1 VLEDSRIIARRFVAA
16 LGMDGSCGKSCYISR
31 LPSLCEGIDDELI
44 ETMTDTLSAEDLA
57 KFAAEIFIARGFSAD
72 HAAKIA
78 EVLVWA
84 DLRGAPS
91 HGVQRIPR
99 YIEIIDAGEMNTR
112 PTVRVEKEL
121 PAAVLIEADRGPGQV
136 SMRLAAAEAARKAR
150 TAGIGLALVRRTTH
164 TAALGY
170 YTRLAALEGMAAI
183 AGSASWSNMVY
194 HGAREVGVAS
204 NPFSIAIPHGKGEP
218 LVLDMAT
225 AVAALGKIVH
235 AARSGKSIPEGW
247 ALDDDGNPTTD
258 PKKATLPLSLGGPKG
273 SGLSLMIE
281 AIASLVTANAIIAD
295 TIEGKPEGKAH
306 RQNAFLI
313 AIDIAQFR
321 DLDGFDRDLTR
332 MINAL
337 KAQPRQAGFEEIL
350 MPGER
355 GARELQKRRKA
366 GIAIPAATWTELL
379 KVADRFGVK
388 AP

>member
-1 VLEDSRIIARRFVAA
+1 
-16 LGMDGSCGKSCYISR
+16 
-31 LPSLCEGIDDELI
+31 
-44 ETMTDTLSAEDLA
+44 MTDAPTLSAEDLT
-57 KFAAEIFIARGFSAD
+57 KFAADIFVARGFSED

-99 YIEIIDAGEMNTR
+99 YIEIIDDDEMNTAADI
-112 PTVRVEKEL
+112 RVTKEL
-121 PAAVLIEADRGPGQV
+121 PAAVLIDADRAPGQV
-136 SMRLAAAEAARKAR
+136 SMRLAAAEAVRKAR
-150 TAGIGLALVRRTTH
+150 AAGIGLALVRRTTH
-164 TAALGY
+164 TAALGF
-170 YTRLAALEGMAAI
+170 YTRLAALEGMATI
-183 AGSASWSNMVY
+183 AASASWSNMVY

-204 NPFSIAIPHGKGEP
+204 NPFSIAIPHGSSSGKGGEP

-258 PKKATLPLSLGGPKG
+258 PKKATLPLALGGPKG

-281 AIASLVTANAIIAD
+281 AISSLITANAIIAE
-295 TIEGKPEGKAH
+295 TIEGTPEGKKH

-321 DLDGFDRDLTR
+321 DLPGFDRDLAR
-332 MINAL
+332 MIKAL
-337 KAQPRQAGFEEIL
+337 KGQPRQAGFEEIL

-355 GARELQKRRKA
+355 GARELEKRRKA
-366 GIAIPAATWTELL
+366 GITIPAATWAELT

>member
-1 VLEDSRIIARRFVAA
+1 
-16 LGMDGSCGKSCYISR
+16 
-31 LPSLCEGIDDELI
+31 
-44 ETMTDTLSAEDLA
+44 MTDSPILSAEDLT
-57 KFAAEIFIARGFSAD
+57 KFASDIFAARGFSED

-99 YIEIIDAGEMNTR
+99 YIEIIDDGEMNTR
-112 PTVRVEKEL
+112 PNICVEKEL
-121 PAAVLIEADRGPGQV
+121 PAAVLIEADRAPGQV

-150 TAGIGLALVRRTTH
+150 AAGIGLALVRRTTH
-164 TAALGY
+164 TAALGF
-170 YTRLAALEGMAAI
+170 YTRLAALDGMAAI

-204 NPFSIAIPHGKGEP
+204 NPFSIAIPHGSGSGGGEP

-295 TIEGKPEGKAH
+295 TIEGKPGGKAH

-321 DLDGFDRDLTR
+321 DLPGFDRDLTR

-355 GARELQKRRKA
+355 GARELAKRRKA
-366 GIAIPAATWTELL
+366 GITVPAATWSELM
-379 KVADRFGVK
+379 KVAQRFGVK
-388 AP
+388 PP

>member
-1 VLEDSRIIARRFVAA
+1 MPDS
-16 LGMDGSCGKSCYISR
+16 
-31 LPSLCEGIDDELI
+31 P
-44 ETMTDTLSAEDLA
+44 TLSAESLA
-57 KFAAEIFIARGFSAD
+57 KFAADIFVARGFSED

-99 YIEIIDAGEMNTR
+99 YIEIIDADEMNTR
-112 PTVRVEKEL
+112 PEIRVTKEL
-121 PAAVLIEADRGPGQV
+121 PAAVLIDADRAPGQV

-150 TAGIGLALVRRTTH
+150 AAGIGLALVRRTTH
-164 TAALGY
+164 TAALGF

-183 AGSASWSNMVY
+183 CGSASWSNMVY

-204 NPFSIAIPHGKGEP
+204 NPFSIAIPHGPSAGKGGEP

-258 PKKATLPLSLGGPKG
+258 PKKATLPLALGGPKG

-295 TIEGKPEGKAH
+295 TIERKPGGTAH

-321 DLDGFDRDLTR
+321 DLPGFDRDLVR

-355 GARELQKRRKA
+355 GARELEKRRKT
-366 GIAIPAATWTELL
+366 GITIPAATWAELM

>member
-1 VLEDSRIIARRFVAA
+1 MSEA
-16 LGMDGSCGKSCYISR
+16 
-31 LPSLCEGIDDELI
+31 P
-44 ETMTDTLSAEDLA
+44 TLSAEALA
-57 KFAAEIFIARGFSAD
+57 TFAADIFVARGFSQD

-99 YIEIIDAGEMNTR
+99 YIEIIDDGEMNTQPHIR
-112 PTVRVEKEL
+112 IAKDL
-121 PAAVLIEADRGPGQV
+121 PAAVLIDADRAPGQI
-136 SMRLAAAEAARKAR
+136 SMRLAASEATRKAR
-150 TAGIGLALVRRTTH
+150 AAGIGLALVRRTTH

-183 AGSASWSNMVY
+183 CGSASWSNMVY
-194 HGAREVGVAS
+194 YGAREVGVAS
-204 NPFSIAIPHGKGEP
+204 NPFSIAIPYGKGEP

-225 AVAALGKIVH
+225 AVAALGKIMH
-235 AARSGKSIPEGW
+235 AARTGKTIPEGW
-247 ALDDDGNPTTD
+247 ALDAEGNPTTD

-273 SGLSLMIE
+273 AGLSLMIE

-295 TIEGKPEGKAH
+295 TLEGKPEGKAH

-321 DLDGFDRDLTR
+321 DLPGFERDLART
-332 MINAL
+332 IAGL
-337 KAQPRQAGFEEIL
+337 KAQPRQEGFEEIL

-355 GARELQKRRKA
+355 GARELEKRRAA
-366 GIAIPAATWTELL
+366 GITIPAATWSELL
-379 KVADRFGVK
+379 KVAERFSVT
-388 AP
+388 PPRSR

>member
-112 PTVRVEKEL
+112 PTIRVEKEL

>member
-1 VLEDSRIIARRFVAA
+1 MPDS
-16 LGMDGSCGKSCYISR
+16 
-31 LPSLCEGIDDELI
+31 P
-44 ETMTDTLSAEDLA
+44 TLSAEALA
-57 KFAAEIFIARGFSAD
+57 KFAADIFIARGFSED
-72 HAAKIA
+72 HSAKIA

-99 YIEIIDAGEMNTR
+99 YIEIIDDNEMNTR
-112 PTVRVEKEL
+112 PSIRVEKEL
-121 PAAVLIEADRGPGQV
+121 PAAVLIEADRAPGQV

-150 TAGIGLALVRRTTH
+150 SAGIGLALVRRTTH

-204 NPFSIAIPHGKGEP
+204 NPFSIAIPHGPTSGKGGEP

-225 AVAALGKIVH
+225 AVAALGKIMH

-258 PKKATLPLSLGGPKG
+258 PKKATLPLALGGPKG

-295 TIEGKPEGKAH
+295 TIEGKPGGKAH

-321 DLDGFDRDLTR
+321 DLPGFDRDLAR
-332 MINAL
+332 VIAAL
-337 KAQPRQAGFEEIL
+337 KGQPRQAGFEEIL

-355 GARELQKRRKA
+355 GARELEKRRKA
-366 GIAIPAATWTELL
+366 GIMIPAATWAELL

>member
-1 VLEDSRIIARRFVAA
+1 MPHS
-16 LGMDGSCGKSCYISR
+16 
-31 LPSLCEGIDDELI
+31 P
-44 ETMTDTLSAEDLA
+44 TLSAEDLA
-57 KFAAEIFIARGFSAD
+57 KFASDIFIARGFSET
-72 HAAKIA
+72 HAAQIA

-99 YIEIIDAGEMNTR
+99 YVEIIDAGEMN
-112 PTVRVEKEL
+112 PQPAVRVEKEM
-121 PAAVLIEADRGPGQV
+121 PAAVLIEADRAPGQV

-150 TAGIGLALVRRTTH
+150 AVGIGLALVRRTTY

-170 YTRLAALEGMAAI
+170 YTRLAALDGMAAI

-235 AARSGKSIPEGW
+235 AARSGHGIPEGW
-247 ALDDDGNPTTD
+247 ALDAAGSPTTD
-258 PKKATLPLSLGGPKG
+258 PKKATLPLPLGGPKG
-273 SGLSLMIE
+273 AGLSLMIE

-295 TIEGKPEGKAH
+295 TLEGKPEGKAH

-313 AIDIAQFR
+313 AIDIGAFR
-321 DLDGFDRDLTR
+321 DLPGFDRDLVRT
-332 MINAL
+332 INGL

-355 GARELQKRRKA
+355 GARELQKRRQA
-366 GIAIPAATWTELL
+366 GITIPAATWHELL
-379 KVADRFGVK
+379 KVAERFSV
-388 AP
+388 APPRSAGP

>member
-1 VLEDSRIIARRFVAA
+1 MADSLTLTAEA
-16 LGMDGSCGKSCYISR
+16 LAG
-31 LPSLCEGIDDELI
+31 
-44 ETMTDTLSAEDLA
+44 
-57 KFAAEIFIARGFSAD
+57 FAAGIFVARGFSAD

-99 YIEIIDAGEMNTR
+99 YIEIIDDGEMNTQ
-112 PTVRVEKEL
+112 PAIRVAMEL
-121 PAAVLIEADRGPGQV
+121 PAAVLIEADRAPGQV

-150 TAGIGLALVRRTTH
+150 AAGIGLALVRRTTH

-194 HGAREVGVAS
+194 YGARDVGVAS

-235 AARSGKSIPEGW
+235 AARTGKIIPEGW
-247 ALDDDGNPTTD
+247 ALDDQGNPTTD

-273 SGLSLMIE
+273 AGLSLMIE
-281 AIASLVTANAIIAD
+281 AISSLITANAIIAD
-295 TIEGKPEGKAH
+295 TLEGKPEGKAH

-321 DLDGFDRDLTR
+321 DLPGFDRDLART
-332 MINAL
+332 IAGL
-337 KAQPRQAGFEEIL
+337 KAQPRQEGFDEIL

-355 GARELQKRRKA
+355 GARELEKRRAA
-366 GIAIPAATWTELL
+366 GITVPAATWSELL
-379 KVADRFGVK
+379 KVAARFGVRV
-388 AP
+388 PG

>member
-1 VLEDSRIIARRFVAA
+1 MHRGRTRFVNLLAQVRAA
-16 LGMDGSCGKSCYISR
+16 ESHGKSCYISDR
-31 LPSLCEGIDDELI
+31 NDDELI
-44 ETMTDTLSAEDLA
+44 ETMTDTLSAEDLT
-57 KFAAEIFIARGFSAD
+57 KFATDIFIARGFSVD

-99 YIEIIDAGEMNTR
+99 YIEIIDDGEMNTR
-112 PTVRVEKEL
+112 PTVHVEKEL

-136 SMRLAAAEAARKAR
+136 SMRLAAVEAARKAR
-150 TAGIGLALVRRTTH
+150 SAGIGLALVRRTTH

-204 NPFSIAIPHGKGEP
+204 NPFSIAIPHGPISGSGGEP

-235 AARSGKSIPEGW
+235 AGRSGKSIPEGW

-295 TIEGKPEGKAH
+295 TIEGKPGGKAH

-321 DLDGFDRDLTR
+321 DLPGFDRDLTR

-355 GARELQKRRKA
+355 GARELEKRRKA
-366 GIAIPAATWTELL
+366 GITIAPATWAELL
-379 KVADRFGVK
+379 KVAERFGVT

>member
-1 VLEDSRIIARRFVAA
+1 
-16 LGMDGSCGKSCYISR
+16 MDGSCGKSCYISR
-31 LPSLCEGIDDELI
+31 QPSRREGIDDELI

-57 KFAAEIFIARGFSAD
+57 KFATEIFIARGFSAD

-112 PTVRVEKEL
+112 PAIRVEKEL

-204 NPFSIAIPHGKGEP
+204 NPFSIAIPHGEGEP

-332 MINAL
+332 MIAAL

>member
-1 VLEDSRIIARRFVAA
+1 
-16 LGMDGSCGKSCYISR
+16 
-31 LPSLCEGIDDELI
+31 
-44 ETMTDTLSAEDLA
+44 MTDQPALTAEALTR
-57 KFAAEIFIARGFSAD
+57 FAAEIFTAAGFSDD

-112 PTVRVEKEL
+112 PAIRVEKEL

-150 TAGIGLALVRRTTH
+150 SAGIGLALVRHTTH

-170 YTRLAALEGMAAI
+170 YTRLAALDGMAAI

-204 NPFSIAIPHGKGEP
+204 NPFSIAVPHGPGPGGGEP

-235 AARSGKSIPEGW
+235 AARSGQKIPEGW
-247 ALDDDGNPTTD
+247 ALDADGHPTTD
-258 PKKATLPLSLGGPKG
+258 PKKATLPLPLGGPKG
-273 SGLSLMIE
+273 SGLALMIE
-281 AIASLVTANAIIAD
+281 AIASLVSGYAIIAE
-295 TIEGKPEGKAH
+295 TLEKTPEGQKH

-313 AIDIAQFR
+313 AIDIAAFR
-321 DLDGFDRDLTR
+321 DLAGFDRDLARTIR
-332 MINAL
+332 GL
-337 KAQPRQAGFEEIL
+337 KALPRQPGFEEIL

-355 GARELQKRRKA
+355 GARELAKRRLT
-366 GIAIPAATWTELL
+366 GIAIPAATWSELL
-379 KVADRFGVK
+379 KVAARFSVTPPK
-388 AP
+388 SP